1 MRKHISPLCVAF
13 VLMPS
18 KWYVI
23 VFNNGLTGASPRP
36 PLLLPHSHIAYQQA
50 LPLPGRANWHAST
63 APSSALSASASSLES
78 SVACQAR
85 NLCAQIGNYCD
96 CDWERGA
103 WNRDCELE
111 LELVLT
117 YLGASAR
124 FWLKSKNSQQI
135 APAVVRMYLTDT
147 FLYTAQLYYVCNK
160 WRSVC
165 YIVHS

>member
-1 MRKHISPLCVAF
+1 MAWWGRR
-13 VLMPS
+13 PS
-18 KWYVI
+18 LRSCQH
-23 VFNNGLTGASPRP
+23 G
-36 PLLLPHSHIAYQQA
+36 HIAYQQA

-63 APSSALSASASSLES
+63 APSSASASSLES

-96 CDWERGA
+96 WVWERGLEQGL
-103 WNRDCELE
+103 RDCGTGTVCVELE
-111 LELVLT
+111 LT

-147 FLYTAQLYYVCNK
+147 FLYTAQGYYVCNK